1 MRTDEKDMV
10 IQSWSV
16 ARTTLLHQPK
26 LWQSREMNYNLSYR
40 GPILV
45 IQKPNIKFT
54 KESTTSMKN
63 TSPNSICFPI
73 ENQSQIEGKV

>member
-16 ARTTLLHQPK
+16 AGTTLLHQPK

-40 GPILV
+40 GSILV
-45 IQKPNIKFT
+45 IQKPNN
-54 KESTTSMKN
+54 STTSMKN